1 MARVNLSLPLP
12 LLAKVT
18 TTSLL
23 FPPKKSSH
31 DLASRSIVYFHVY
44 ASCLPFLGPSL
55 PLLPSSQNFIS
66 WRDVSVSM
74 PSRSRERSNFSDS
87 PLRGGR
93 RGIETNVSKDKRR
106 VKDPRPRLIWREFP
120 KTSTGLSRLYEINLV
135 RLFELWYRL
144 SRRKSLDEEETDSLC
159 RFEGEGCLTNPRLNW
174 VSWYFSVLSLPP
186 KNKLSFLVPSSYLS
200 NRFFASLSLLF
211 FFFLAKTWN
220 NFSAQ
225 VEKVNF
231 SPLR

>member
-1 MARVNLSLPLP
+1 MIPRRSTRDAVYLKKKKKEKKILRIKRSRLEPGDGERALIKESFPAPPPFLLFSTYRGNYVARVNLSLPLP

-106 VKDPRPRLIWREFP
+106 VKDPRPRLI
-120 KTSTGLSRLYEINLV
+120 
-135 RLFELWYRL
+135 
-144 SRRKSLDEEETDSLC
+144 
-159 RFEGEGCLTNPRLNW
+159 
-174 VSWYFSVLSLPP
+174 
-186 KNKLSFLVPSSYLS
+186 
-200 NRFFASLSLLF
+200 
-211 FFFLAKTWN
+211 
-220 NFSAQ
+220 
-225 VEKVNF
+225 
-231 SPLR
+231 

>member
-1 MARVNLSLPLP
+1 MWPEWTSASLSLSSQKSPPRAFFSLRKNHRTISP
-12 LLAKVT
+12 PVRSFIS
-18 TTSLL
+18 TSTRRVYRFSAHLS
-23 FPPKKSSH
+23 PSS
-31 DLASRSIVYFHVY
+31 
-44 ASCLPFLGPSL
+44 
-55 PLLPSSQNFIS
+55 PSSQNFIS

-74 PSRSRERSNFSDS
+74 PSREKSNFSDS

-144 SRRKSLDEEETDSLC
+144 SRRKSLDEEKTDSLC